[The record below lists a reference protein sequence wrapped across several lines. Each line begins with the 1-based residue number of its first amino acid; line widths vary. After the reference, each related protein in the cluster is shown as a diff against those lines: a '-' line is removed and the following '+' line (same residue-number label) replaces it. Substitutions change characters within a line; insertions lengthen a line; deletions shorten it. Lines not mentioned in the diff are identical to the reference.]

1 MYRNNGRRRGLGDL
15 TSSLNAAIQKVEG
28 VYPPGTP
35 GYPNGSLAWQ
45 NNNPGNIR
53 YVANGYNYPGCV
65 PGAGG
70 FCKYPDMAT
79 GSAALDHQIGVQV
92 AAGQNLDQFFN
103 QYAPSTDNNNTA
115 SYIASV
121 SQQTGIDPS
130 VPLNSVGGSSTGGSS
145 STPDPSSDSS
155 WASLFS
161 PVDSDSPQY
170 DVAGLVLTQNELIGI
185 GAAIGLSLLVFS
197 IL

>member
-1 MYRNNGRRRGLGDL
+1 MYRRNGLGDI
-15 TSSLNAAIQKVEG
+15 TSALNAAIQKVEG

-70 FCKYPDMAT
+70 FCKYPDIAT

-92 AAGQNLDQFFN
+92 SAGQNLNQFFN
-103 QYAPSTDNNNTA
+103 QYAPGNENNTA
-115 SYIASV
+115 AYIASV

-130 VPLNSVGGSSTGGSS
+130 VPLNSVSGDGSI
-145 STPDPSSDSS
+145 STPDLGSDSS

-161 PVDSDSPQY
+161 PITSDPSAPTY
-170 DVAGLVLTQNELIGI
+170 DLAGMVLTQNELIGI